1 MNLTDLE
8 KKYGLQKLGNPRDST
23 SDLRKIK
30 VPWEHTE
37 DGLGTVLNF
46 ADAVGEEVGI
56 VGTRVTVGRIAIEP
70 SASFRPYYVRGTSGN
85 PRLYEEYWRSDNI
98 IFDSYQSSVELL
110 LSGRYD
116 LTIPED
122 APEED
127 RERLEEFAAFYKSKF
142 LNIKGG
148 WDKYVEEAA
157 SSLLFGFAPFEVVWA
172 RDAEGRPYPHK
183 IAFRE
188 QNTVE
193 RWLFCERGDQL
204 DAGQFQTGGD
214 TTRRFTLTAHGARVE
229 DHKLLIANVNAR
241 GNNVEGI
248 SLLRPIIHWVRLKR
262 ILIQIAGVCAE
273 KYGVPIVQIFR
284 DPAYANEYG
293 LAPDDDQKKDLRAVY
308 GALRSVESAAIEMPD
323 GLRAELLAPPGTMPN
338 LQTLLEFCDQQIA
351 RVFSNE
357 GSLLGRNQIGSYA
370 LGEVKE
376 RDFIRSAPFFARR
389 ILKPINDLIRVLAR
403 DWFGD
408 DVPDFIPQMRYILDA
423 FRDSSRWIQDVNS
436 LMPNGQWRD
445 VPEVAEQVFKE
456 LGIDVPKAKNIAVET
471 GSKGQAGA
479 SQKVAD
485 SALNGAQVGS
495 MVSIITQVAQGMLP
509 AKSAVAILQKAFLL
523 PEREARLLVNP
534 AENFELP
541 KEEVAAP
548 RTPRVATS
556 MADVGEDEPKETRS
570 LSATSLGKSFADI
583 ADKHKTE
590 YSDRVGPL
598 VDPDKIQ
605 TESEEIEKK
614 FRPLYIAAALAGAE
628 DAAQSAAQEVADQ
641 LGIEPALIGTQ
652 EQSTQLQAK
661 NIGEQ
666 AFSRTQ
672 GFLTEQKSEQL
683 RATQVDADEAPEF
696 EFKRLADRTFGSIGD
711 KAIVAAV
718 MSGRDRT
725 INAVT
730 NPSEGEPKT
739 VIAIRRDASGIDSCG
754 PCKALDGYRAIYGST
769 EYLEYTPPNKC
780 RGRNGCTCFWE
791 YAVDEG
797 ST

>member
-214 TTRRFTLTAHGARVE
+214 TAQRFTLTARGERVE

-284 DPAYANEYG
+284 DPAYANEYAI
-293 LAPDDDQKKDLRAVY
+293 APDDDQKKDLRAVY
-308 GALRSVESAAIEMPD
+308 SALRSVESAAIEMPD

-408 DVPDFIPQMRYILDA
+408 DVPDYVPQMRYLLDA

-495 MVSIITQVAQGMLP
+495 SH
-509 AKSAVAILQKAFLL
+509 
-523 PEREARLLVNP
+523 
-534 AENFELP
+534 
-541 KEEVAAP
+541 
-548 RTPRVATS
+548 TPRVATS

-614 FRPLYIAAALAGAE
+614 FRPLYVAAALAGAE
-628 DAAQSAAQEVADQ
+628 DAAQSAAKEVADQ

-769 EYLEYTPPNKC
+769 EYLEYSPPNKC

>member
-8 KKYGLQKLGNPRDST
+8 KKYGLRKLGTPRDST

-214 TTRRFTLTAHGARVE
+214 TTQRFTLTARGERVE

-293 LAPDDDQKKDLRAVY
+293 IAPDDDQKKDLRAVY
-308 GALRSVESAAIEMPD
+308 SALRSVESAAIEMPD

-408 DVPDFIPQMRYILDA
+408 DVPDYLPQMRYLLDA

-456 LGIDVPKAKNIAVET
+456 LGIDVPKAKEIDVET

-485 SALNGAQVGS
+485 SALS
-495 MVSIITQVAQGMLP
+495 
-509 AKSAVAILQKAFLL
+509 
-523 PEREARLLVNP
+523 

-541 KEEVAAP
+541 KEEVGAP
-548 RTPRVATS
+548 RAPLVATS

-583 ADKHKTE
+583 ADEHKSE
-590 YSDRVGPL
+590 YASRVGPL

-628 DAAQSAAQEVADQ
+628 DAAQSAAKEVADQ

-739 VIAIRRDASGIDSCG
+739 VIAIRRDAAGTDSCG
-754 PCKALDGYRAIYGST
+754 PCKALDGYRAIYGSKKYQ
-769 EYLEYTPPNKC
+769 EYSPPNKC
-780 RGRNGCTCFWE
+780 RGRNGCTCYWE
-791 YAVDEG
+791 YIVDKG

>member
-8 KKYGLQKLGNPRDST
+8 KKYGLRKLGTPRDST

-214 TTRRFTLTAHGARVE
+214 TTQRFTLTARGERVE

-293 LAPDDDQKKDLRAVY
+293 IAPDDDQKKDLRAVY
-308 GALRSVESAAIEMPD
+308 SALRSVESAAIEMPD

-408 DVPDFIPQMRYILDA
+408 DVPGYLPQMRYILDA

-456 LGIDVPKAKNIAVET
+456 LGIDVPKAKEIDVET

-485 SALNGAQVGS
+485 SALS
-495 MVSIITQVAQGMLP
+495 
-509 AKSAVAILQKAFLL
+509 
-523 PEREARLLVNP
+523 

-541 KEEVAAP
+541 KEEVGAP
-548 RTPRVATS
+548 RAPLVATS

-583 ADKHKTE
+583 ADEHKSE
-590 YSDRVGPL
+590 YASRVGPL

-614 FRPLYIAAALAGAE
+614 FRPLYVAAALAGAE
-628 DAAQSAAQEVADQ
+628 DAAQSAAKEVADQ

-739 VIAIRRDASGIDSCG
+739 VIAIRRDAAGTDSCG
-754 PCKALDGYRAIYGST
+754 PCKALDGYRAIYGSQ
-769 EYLEYTPPNKC
+769 EYQEYSPPNKC
-780 RGRNGCTCFWE
+780 RGRNGCTCYWE
-791 YAVDEG
+791 YKVDEG

>member
-495 MVSIITQVAQGMLP
+495 SH
-509 AKSAVAILQKAFLL
+509 
-523 PEREARLLVNP
+523 
-534 AENFELP
+534 
-541 KEEVAAP
+541 
-548 RTPRVATS
+548 TPRVATS

-769 EYLEYTPPNKC
+769 EYLEYSPPNKC

>member
-8 KKYGLQKLGNPRDST
+8 KKYGLRKLGTPRDST

-127 RERLEEFAAFYKSKF
+127 SERLEEFASFYKSKF

-214 TTRRFTLTAHGARVE
+214 TTQRFTLTARGERVE

-293 LAPDDDQKKDLRAVY
+293 IAPDDDQKKDLRAVY
-308 GALRSVESAAIEMPD
+308 SALRSVESAAIEMPD

-408 DVPDFIPQMRYILDA
+408 DVPDYLPQMRYLLDA

-456 LGIDVPKAKNIAVET
+456 LGIDVPKAKEIDVET

-485 SALNGAQVGS
+485 SALS
-495 MVSIITQVAQGMLP
+495 
-509 AKSAVAILQKAFLL
+509 
-523 PEREARLLVNP
+523 

-541 KEEVAAP
+541 KEEVGAP
-548 RTPRVATS
+548 RAPLVATS

-583 ADKHKTE
+583 ADEHKSE
-590 YSDRVGPL
+590 YASRVGPL

-614 FRPLYIAAALAGAE
+614 FRPRYVAAALAGAE
-628 DAAQSAAQEVADQ
+628 DAAQSAAKEVADQ

-739 VIAIRRDASGIDSCG
+739 VIAIRRDAAGTDSCG
-754 PCKALDGYRAIYGST
+754 PCKALDGYRAIYGSKKYQ
-769 EYLEYTPPNKC
+769 EYSPPNKC
-780 RGRNGCTCFWE
+780 RGRNGCTCYWE
-791 YAVDEG
+791 YIVDKG

>member
-148 WDKYVEEAA
+148 WERYVEEAA

-214 TTRRFTLTAHGARVE
+214 TAQRFTLTARGERVE

-495 MVSIITQVAQGMLP
+495 SH
-509 AKSAVAILQKAFLL
+509 
-523 PEREARLLVNP
+523 
-534 AENFELP
+534 
-541 KEEVAAP
+541 
-548 RTPRVATS
+548 TPRVATS

-614 FRPLYIAAALAGAE
+614 FRPLYVAAALAGAE
-628 DAAQSAAQEVADQ
+628 DAAQSAAKEVADQ

-769 EYLEYTPPNKC
+769 EYLEYSPPNKC

>member
-85 PRLYEEYWRSDNI
+85 PRIYEEYWRSDNI

-214 TTRRFTLTAHGARVE
+214 TAQRFTLTARGERVE

-495 MVSIITQVAQGMLP
+495 SH
-509 AKSAVAILQKAFLL
+509 
-523 PEREARLLVNP
+523 
-534 AENFELP
+534 
-541 KEEVAAP
+541 
-548 RTPRVATS
+548 TPRVATS

-614 FRPLYIAAALAGAE
+614 FRPLYVAAALAGAE
-628 DAAQSAAQEVADQ
+628 DAAQSAAKEVADQ

-769 EYLEYTPPNKC
+769 EYLEFSPPNKC
-780 RGRNGCTCFWE
+780 RGRNGCTCYWE
-791 YAVDEG
+791 YAVDE

>member
-214 TTRRFTLTAHGARVE
+214 TAQRFTLTARGERVE

-495 MVSIITQVAQGMLP
+495 SH
-509 AKSAVAILQKAFLL
+509 
-523 PEREARLLVNP
+523 
-534 AENFELP
+534 
-541 KEEVAAP
+541 
-548 RTPRVATS
+548 TPRVATS

-769 EYLEYTPPNKC
+769 EYLEFSPPNKC
-780 RGRNGCTCFWE
+780 RGRNGCTCYWE
-791 YAVDEG
+791 YAVDE